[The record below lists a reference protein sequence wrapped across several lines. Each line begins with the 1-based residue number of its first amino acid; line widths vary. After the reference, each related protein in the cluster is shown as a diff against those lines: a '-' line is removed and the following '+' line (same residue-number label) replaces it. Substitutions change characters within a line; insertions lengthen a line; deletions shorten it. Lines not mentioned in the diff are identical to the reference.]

1 MYTVQFKKLL
11 FTTLLF
17 ASLHLNANPIR
28 IMLVGDSITYDSN
41 VHDKYVRARSTSI
54 RNGYR
59 NDLWYKLQTAKYD
72 VDFVGSLA
80 AGQAIR
86 PVFDVDNEGH
96 PGWSSYDIANSMYG
110 FLTQNQPDI
119 ILLHIGS
126 NDNASSI
133 VGVEDILNEIDIYE
147 NNYNHTIKVILALII
162 DRVNHSA
169 VTSNFNINL
178 KEMAERRISNGDK
191 IRIIDME
198 HNAGLR
204 YNSSDMADYIHPN
217 NSGYAKM
224 ATLWFNALEETFK
237 EHDNSFLIPI
247 YGLILN

>member
-1 MYTVQFKKLL
+1 MYTIHFKKLFYIL
-11 FTTLLF
+11 IIFS
-17 ASLHLNANPIR
+17 SLHVYAETTR
-28 IMLVGDSITYDSN
+28 IMLLGDSITYDSN
-41 VHDKYVRARSTSI
+41 VNDKYVQARPTSI

-59 NDLWYKLQTAKYD
+59 NDLWYKLKNANYN

-80 AGQAIR
+80 AGQAIS
-86 PVFDVDNEGH
+86 PAFDVDNEGH

-126 NDNASSI
+126 NDNSSSI
-133 VGVEDILNEIDIYE
+133 IGVEDILNEIDIYE

-169 VTSNFNINL
+169 VTSSFNINL
-178 KEMAERRISNGDK
+178 KVMAERRISNGDK

-237 EHDNSFLIPI
+237 EHDNAFLIPI